1 MANSGVILHCSQSDC
16 QAANP
21 ESHQFC
27 SACNTPL
34 IRHYLRTI
42 GGEIDRKPGELISDR
57 YLLIRPCIVL
67 DTKPALPPN
76 FPEEPPEELLPYL
89 RLFSQRLHVPQIYG
103 RLFPEETTPKA
114 TWLLEYG
121 TPLNARQCKNGQIFP
136 LLRDLWRQSTALR
149 QLNWL
154 WQMAKLWQPLQEE
167 KVASSLLYPSL
178 LGVRGSLLKL
188 LELQRDTEPVS
199 LTRLGELWLSW
210 VSDASPLIR
219 KFLRELCDR
228 VIAGEIGES
237 VRIVALLDYA
247 IAQCSKSRRCR
258 HQIFARTDTGKLRS
272 HNEDACYPPDGQGLD
287 SAKGEWPLAI
297 VCDGIGGHDGGEVA
311 SHLAISGIRKE
322 LPSLFDP
329 QNKPVGPNAIAQFLE
344 NTILNV
350 NDTIGD
356 RNDKE
361 RRRDKRR
368 MGTTMVMAVARNQH
382 MFFTHVGDSRI
393 YWITRDSC
401 HQITVDD
408 DIASREVRLG
418 YALYRDALT
427 FPSGGALIQALGMSA
442 STRLYP
448 ALDRLVLDEDCL
460 FLLCSDGLSDRD
472 RVEQYWHGEIAPIL
486 TGEKKV
492 KDVCDRLI
500 DLANEKNGHDNVTV
514 ALIHCQIV
522 PSTASGSNIIN
533 YPQGRENSKPQPSPV
548 NTEVAPAQMEKRDKS
563 SRSLFVGSFFILL
576 FLLGGASVLSYFLFP
591 EVRQQTNRLLGN
603 TPVASNSTSVEIPTP
618 SPGANSLDWETLKIG
633 DGIWVKEAIAL
644 PVSAIEPEET
654 ALEFVQI
661 SPQTVLKVIGKKES
675 ADGAMWLKVQV
686 CPSNPRKTEE
696 NDGEIQLPAPP
707 EELENSQNDRE
718 RTQTQE
724 AWFRVDID
732 PGFEVQPIDPSC
744 H

>member
-27 SACNTPL
+27 AECNTPL

-42 GGEIDRKPGELISDR
+42 GAEVDRQPGDLIGDR
-57 YLLIRPCIVL
+57 YVLIQSRIVL
-67 DTKPALPPN
+67 DTKPALSPN
-76 FPEEPPEELLPYL
+76 FPEETPEELLPYL

-103 RLFPEETTPKA
+103 RLLSEETTPKA

-121 TPLNARQCKNGQIFP
+121 TPLDPQQCENGQIFP

-167 KVASSLLYPSL
+167 KVASSLLSPSL

-188 LELQRDTEPVS
+188 LELQRDPAPVS
-199 LTRLGELWLSW
+199 LARLGELWLSW

-228 VIAGEIGES
+228 TISGEISES
-237 VRIVALLDYA
+237 VRLIALLDYA

-258 HQIFARTDTGKLRS
+258 HQIYARTDTGKLRS
-272 HNEDACYPPDGQGLD
+272 HNEDNCYPPDGQGLD

-311 SHLAISGIRKE
+311 SHLAINGIRKE

-329 QNKPVGPNAIAQFLE
+329 QNKPIGPNAVAQFLE

-350 NDTIGD
+350 NDAIGD

-361 RRRDKRR
+361 HRRDKRR
-368 MGTTMVMAVARNQH
+368 MGTTVVMAVARNQQ

-393 YWITRDSC
+393 YWIARDSC

-427 FPSGGALIQALGMSA
+427 FPSGGALVQALGMNA

-448 ALDRLVLDEDCL
+448 ALDRLVLDEDCV

-472 RVEQYWHGEIAPIL
+472 RVEQYWRGEIAPIL
-486 TGEKKV
+486 TGEKKL

-514 ALIHCQIV
+514 ALIHCRIV
-522 PSTASGSNIIN
+522 PSTANGSNMIN
-533 YPQGRENSKPQPSPV
+533 YPQGRENNKPQPSPV
-548 NTEVAPAQMEKRDKS
+548 KAEVAPVRAEKPIKS
-563 SRSLFVGSFFILL
+563 SRSHFLGSLSILL
-576 FLLGGASVLSYFLFP
+576 VILGSLGILSYFLFP
-591 EVRQQTNRLLGN
+591 EVRHQTNRLLGN
-603 TPVASNSTSVEIPTP
+603 TPVASNSTSVELPAP
-618 SPGANSLDWETLKIG
+618 SPLEDSLDWKILNIG
-633 DGIWVKEAIAL
+633 DGVLVESPIAL
-644 PVSAIEPEET
+644 PASALEPEET

-675 ADGAMWLKVQV
+675 VDGAIWLKVQV
-686 CPSNPRKTEE
+686 CPSNLRKTDER
-696 NDGEIQLPAPP
+696 EIQLPTPP
-707 EELENSQNDRE
+707 EELETLQTSQE

-724 AWFRVDID
+724 AWLRVDID
-732 PGFEVQPIDPSC
+732 PGLEAKPINPSC
-744 H
+744 